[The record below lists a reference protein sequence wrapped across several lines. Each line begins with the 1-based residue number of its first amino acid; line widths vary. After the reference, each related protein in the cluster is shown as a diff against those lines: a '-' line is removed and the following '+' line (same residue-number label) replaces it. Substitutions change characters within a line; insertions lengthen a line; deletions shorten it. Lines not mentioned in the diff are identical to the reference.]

1 MVLIGANCRQSR
13 YLPLMI
19 HHRSLPNACH
29 NELTLFPSLDEID
42 IADLTYLLT
51 MTFLGITT
59 EDEFKR
65 KIRELAEISD
75 VILTDDKLDIL
86 TTIMTEFMIWLRTL

>member
-1 MVLIGANCRQSR
+1 MTTRKMLIKNKYNEFHSF
-13 YLPLMI
+13 LKE
-19 HHRSLPNACH
+19 NDFN

-59 EDEFKR
+59 DDDFKR
-65 KIRELAEISD
+65 KISELAEISD
-75 VILTDDKLDIL
+75 VKLTDDKLNIL
-86 TTIMTEFMIWLRTL
+86 TGLMTKFMLWMREL